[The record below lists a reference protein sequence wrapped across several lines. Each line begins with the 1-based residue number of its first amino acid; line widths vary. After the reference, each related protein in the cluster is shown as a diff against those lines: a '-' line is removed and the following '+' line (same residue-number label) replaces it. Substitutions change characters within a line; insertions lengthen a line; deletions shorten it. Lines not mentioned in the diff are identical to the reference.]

1 MTNNIASCDRI
12 LRSIA
17 GLTMFTSIFFV
28 PLPLLVRVLAL
39 GLGGVYMI
47 ATALV
52 GTCLGYKLMGV
63 STCPV
68 QPRGDGA
75 LKHS

>member
-1 MTNNIASCDRI
+1 MKDNIASWDRI
-12 LRSIA
+12 LRAIA
-17 GLTMFTSIFFV
+17 GLTMFTSSFFV

-39 GLGGVYMI
+39 GLGGVYMV

-52 GTCLGYKLMGV
+52 GTCLGYKLMGF

-68 QPRGDGA
+68 QQRRDGA

>member
-1 MTNNIASCDRI
+1 MNHNVASWDRI
-12 LRSIA
+12 VRAIA
-17 GLTMFTSIFFV
+17 GLTMLTSAFFV

-39 GLGGVYMI
+39 GLGGVYMV

-52 GTCLGYKLMGV
+52 GTCLGYKLMGL

-68 QPRGDGA
+68 EQRRNGA

>member
-1 MTNNIASCDRI
+1 MKHNIASWDRI
-12 LRSIA
+12 VRVIA
-17 GLTMFTSIFFV
+17 GLTMLTSSFFV

-39 GLGGVYMI
+39 GLGGVYMV

-68 QPRGDGA
+68 QQRRDGA

>member
-1 MTNNIASCDRI
+1 MKHNIASWDRI
-12 LRSIA
+12 VRAIA
-17 GLTMFTSIFFV
+17 GLTMLTSSFFV
-28 PLPLLVRVLAL
+28 ALPLLVRILAL
-39 GLGGVYMI
+39 GLGGVYMV

-52 GTCLGYKLMGV
+52 GTCLGYKLMGF

-68 QPRGDGA
+68 QQRRDGA